1 MLNETAKKGSD
12 SVLRKLVFRA
22 SKATIKGSVFYG
34 VYFVL
39 SQYMAP
45 IFALVPSFQMMLEA
59 FVITYVV
66 LLVAGEL
73 TSGTVYQHFLNLA
86 KALFVAGY
94 LMFSIGSGVINLN
107 LGSISV
113 AVDLRLILTIAVLL
127 SLLGVAKAVLEAV
140 NYMNE
145 KAEPPAL

>member
-1 MLNETAKKGSD
+1 MLDETKKGSD
-12 SVLRKLVFRA
+12 SVLRKMVSRA
-22 SKATIKGSVFYG
+22 SKATIKGSIFYG

-45 IFALVPSFQMMLEA
+45 IFTLVPSFKPMIEA

-73 TSGTVYQHFLNLA
+73 TRGTVFQHFLSMA
-86 KALFVAGY
+86 KALFVVGY
-94 LMFSIGSGVINLN
+94 LMFSMGSGVFNLSMGTVN
-107 LGSISV
+107 I
-113 AVDLRLILTIAVLL
+113 AVDLRLILTLAVLL
-127 SLLGVAKAVLEAV
+127 SLVGVAKAVLEAV

-145 KAEPPAL
+145 KAEPLAL

>member
-1 MLNETAKKGSD
+1 MLDETKKGSD
-12 SVLRKLVFRA
+12 SVLRKMVSRA
-22 SKATIKGSVFYG
+22 SKATIKGSIFYG

-45 IFALVPSFQMMLEA
+45 IFTLVPSFKPMIEA

-73 TSGTVYQHFLNLA
+73 TRGTVFQHFLSMA
-86 KALFVAGY
+86 KALFVVGY
-94 LMFSIGSGVINLN
+94 LMFSMGSGVFNLSMGTVN
-107 LGSISV
+107 I
-113 AVDLRLILTIAVLL
+113 AVDLRLILTLTVLL
-127 SLLGVAKAVLEAV
+127 SLVGVAKAVLEAV

-145 KAEPPAL
+145 KAEPLAL